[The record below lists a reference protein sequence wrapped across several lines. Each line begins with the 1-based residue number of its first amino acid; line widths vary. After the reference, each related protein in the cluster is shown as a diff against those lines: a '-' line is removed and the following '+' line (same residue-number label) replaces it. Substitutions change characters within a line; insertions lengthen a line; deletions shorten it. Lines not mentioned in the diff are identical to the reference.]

1 MKFSFVITYTYI
13 DLHIKQ
19 LIKHNKGDLTCCS
32 RNISWLA
39 RALNHFPIHAPTS
52 CLGFYLFPTISFYLI
67 LHKIKVATCN
77 HSTFLIL
84 YLIHAVYCKCITFGD
99 VFFLAPLAVVSIR
112 QIKYIAKCASI

>member
-1 MKFSFVITYTYI
+1 MKFSFVITNTYI

-39 RALNHFPIHAPTS
+39 RALNHSPIHAPTF

-67 LHKIKVATCN
+67 LHKIKLQHVITAP
-77 HSTFLIL
+77 FLFFISYMQCIL
-84 YLIHAVYCKCITFGD
+84 PV
-99 VFFLAPLAVVSIR
+99 
-112 QIKYIAKCASI
+112 

>member
-1 MKFSFVITYTYI
+1 MKFSFVITNTYI

-39 RALNHFPIHAPTS
+39 RALNHSPIHAPTF

-84 YLIHAVYCKCITFGD
+84 YLIHAVYIARVINLSF
-99 VFFLAPLAVVSIR
+99 IR
-112 QIKYIAKCASI
+112 